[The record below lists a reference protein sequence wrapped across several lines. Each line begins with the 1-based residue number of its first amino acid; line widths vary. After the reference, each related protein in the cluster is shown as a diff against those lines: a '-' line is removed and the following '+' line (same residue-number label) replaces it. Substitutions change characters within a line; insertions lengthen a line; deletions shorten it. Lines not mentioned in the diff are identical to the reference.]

1 MSAHPDVDDTLP
13 SPPEQLPAASSRR
26 HVIRMHPLLS
36 RAATEL
42 QTDSE
47 LRRVVVIG
55 LMRSLGEQSSGPR

>member
-1 MSAHPDVDDTLP
+1 
-13 SPPEQLPAASSRR
+13 
-26 HVIRMHPLLS
+26 MHPLLS